1 MSLYYGMGNSSTYTI
16 RVADDYFKNAE
27 VKKSIQLL
35 ANMDCNEAIA
45 YAITTIRLKAAHD
58 MIDELM
64 QVVEHALNNASI
76 DTDKQLYTKIIEKF
90 NCREEPK
97 TNSPDIVS

>member
-1 MSLYYGMGNSSTYTI
+1 MGNSSTYTI
-16 RVADDYFKNAE
+16 KAADECFKNAE

-35 ANMDCNEAIA
+35 YNMDCHEAVSHA
-45 YAITTIRLKAAHD
+45 LTTIRLKAAHD
-58 MIDELM
+58 IIDELM
-64 QVVEHALNNASI
+64 QVVEHALNNASN

-90 NCREEPK
+90 NCKEEPK